1 MAKVYL
7 CYDAR
12 AMPESCS
19 ECGLP
24 AVEGTEPDAGP
35 AEAGPPGAAA
45 RPAGFWLRA
54 AAVGIDWAF
63 MVAVQVALGLMLRVL
78 WGRAPQGS
86 RVFQAAGVAFEWL
99 FPCVY
104 SVLFHWLFGQTMGK
118 ILLRIRVVAVDGGPL
133 TLGIAVRRLLAW
145 VLSLAALGLGHL
157 LAAVRVDKRALHDL
171 LAGTRVERL

>member
-1 MAKVYL
+1 
-7 CYDAR
+7 
-12 AMPESCS
+12 
-19 ECGLP
+19 
-24 AVEGTEPDAGP
+24 
-35 AEAGPPGAAA
+35 
-45 RPAGFWLRA
+45 
-54 AAVGIDWAF
+54 
-63 MVAVQVALGLMLRVL
+63 MVAVRVALGLMLRVL

-86 RVFQAAGVAFEWL
+86 RVFLAAGVAFEWL

-133 TLGIAVRRLLAW
+133 TLGVAVRRLLAW

-157 LAAVRVDKRALHDL
+157 LAASRVDKRALHDL